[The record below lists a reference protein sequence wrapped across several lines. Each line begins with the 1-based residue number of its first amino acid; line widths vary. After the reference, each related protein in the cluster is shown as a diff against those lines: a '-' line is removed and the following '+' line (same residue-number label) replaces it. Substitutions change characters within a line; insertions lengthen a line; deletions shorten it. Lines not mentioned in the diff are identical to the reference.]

1 MLLNLTILPGD
12 GIGPEVIDEAVR
24 VLESVAQIF
33 GHESSVTLKN
43 IGGAA
48 LRASNDPLPKDTLQS
63 CLGSRAV
70 LLGAVGS
77 PEFDNYPAHLRPE
90 RGLLR
95 LRKELGVFANLR
107 PAVCFPALEDCSP
120 LRADVVHGTDILIV
134 RELLGGI
141 YFGEPRST
149 QGSTGNRSAI
159 DTMRYTEPEIERIA
173 RVAFELARSRRRK
186 VTSVDKA
193 NVLDCSRL
201 WREVVTRIA
210 QEYPDVELSHMYVDS
225 AAMALVSR
233 PTSFDVLLT
242 ENMFGDILSDQA
254 GSVVGSIGM
263 LPSASIGGTVALY
276 EPVHGSAPDIAGRG
290 VANPLGAILSVAMML
305 RHSFHLNTEATC
317 IEAAVEAV
325 LASGNRTRDL
335 AKAGQPTI
343 KTAEMGSKVAEKI
356 TSKRKP
362 DDLRRSAGVSS
373 A

>member
-24 VLESVAQIF
+24 VLTSVAQLF
-33 GHESSVTLKN
+33 RHELKLTRKDV
-43 IGGAA
+43 GGAA
-48 LRASNDPLPKDTLQS
+48 IRASNDPLPQDTLQS
-63 CLGSRAV
+63 CLNSQAV

-77 PEFDNYPAHLRPE
+77 PEFDSYPVHLRPE

-107 PAVCFPALEDCSP
+107 PAVCFRALEVCSP
-120 LRADVVHGTDILIV
+120 LRVEVVRGTDILIV

-149 QGSTGNRSAI
+149 QGSIGNRTAI

-186 VTSVDKA
+186 VTSVDKS

-201 WREVVTRIA
+201 WREVVTRVA
-210 QEYPDVELSHMYVDS
+210 NEYPDVQLSHMYVDS

-233 PTSFDVLLT
+233 PTNFDVVLT

-290 VANPLGAILSVAMML
+290 IANPLGAILSVAMML
-305 RHSFHLNTEATC
+305 RHSFHLNAEAAC
-317 IEAAVEAV
+317 IEAAVDAV
-325 LASGNRTRDL
+325 LSCGNRTRDL
-335 AKAGQPTI
+335 AKAGQPAI
-343 KTAEMGSKVAEKI
+343 ATAEMGSRVAEGI
-356 TSKRKP
+356 LTAEGFRTC
-362 DDLRRSAGVSS
+362 SAAVPP